1 MTDPIPVD
9 LFSSILVLPSKDSLK
24 NKLEAQKGKMAELH
38 FTMLMDLFDFL
49 DLTTQNRPML
59 PHPVEKN
66 TLPRRTGGH
75 GLGPAGWKK
84 ALTDNVLLTEWV
96 LKILA
101 LYVPESPNS
110 QPLNTTLLTL
120 FRLLLSI
127 QDKLLPNRVTW
138 IMSNFIALW
147 KHLAPCQDQE
157 SENILVSWINFVD
170 MQIRDSHPSTKNW
183 GKNYSISHQD
193 DESSQTE
200 DEEGECSHVGGTCP
214 SEGSRLFIE
223 GDEDFLFFRQLVTK
237 YLVKKAALWVRP
249 LLLAASEKSRQS
261 GKILIQRI
269 IKLSSGPGCIVED
282 KETREL
288 QPLVQ
293 FRDIFCNIFMQ
304 DPHLEA
310 AGEVIDTLH
319 YTIHKSAKFVSNKK
333 IYNDFLVDLQ
343 NFWMH
348 LRIILNAT
356 LKKVFGSVSFPS
368 ESRQDSKNGEGPTK
382 VAIDHVE
389 SMLTN
394 ILELLLPISEK
405 ECYVNDY
412 SLQENIMKCCLKFG
426 VYRSC
431 MKKEEAQ
438 RYDIL
443 FSGLIKLC
451 EPSISTPIL
460 KRIYEIS
467 SSHQDIVMHFLYHYY
482 VHESLLNV
490 MPLTAN
496 LTGKII
502 IPMLRAGQLAEK
514 TIDSFFGWLDPNKD
528 NDIFLKKT
536 RLFNLINLLTSIKG
550 EEEFSDSLCKKL
562 VIWEA
567 MRTQILKLSS
577 QSKNTGSNE
586 SIIFTEKDATKVLET
601 FDRRMRRV
609 ATERA
614 AIAQN
619 QLLEMLDNEEREI
632 KSKARK
638 KEQKAKRNKRLKAR
652 RRKKREKVH
661 QMLEAHKQEE
671 KKPTKESSP
680 SESSDP
686 SVKNQESR
694 STAKTEPPS
703 LQTQNFD
710 DFIAANV
717 KKKKA
722 VEKVS
727 KPSVK
732 TQPKPSAKVSVTV
745 ASPKPQPVKVQP
757 PTKQQTKTVVVK
769 REKKMRRK
777 KKKEDKTASIPTQLQ
792 SSTSIPA
799 GSKSL
804 KPKASTSARSRQP
817 LPTSTPSLK
826 ETRLYKTRSRSS
838 VQPVQKFQARPSA
851 TQTPA
856 PPGVRSRVPM
866 TRRRPFTAQH
876 TSTPTARRHVPMEAP
891 WVTSPQRAEAIN
903 KTWSNSS
910 RASYPTT
917 QYVHAPQPF
926 PQQSANIPRS
936 NNYHNPTLPTSA
948 PTFSPVPSLC
958 QKSSQVHV
966 PNLTNGRRKMSQAT
980 TPPPAQKAF
989 SSPSKS
995 ETHSWSGSQAEYVEP
1010 INNLQSCYKK
1020 PIAHTIT
1027 TLPTSSLWI
1036 PPSYTQQPKQLK
1048 PPTASSQTNPGVFCN
1063 RVFSSSVLE
1072 GIPGLNSQRERALEK
1087 IPSSNPWNNSLPTNN
1102 YHGDFKPP
1110 NPLGKDPN
1118 VFESLDP
1125 VLNNPSPVARSRHQ
1139 GRINYTVQRPE
1150 LRHKHSR
1157 STSGFNGNKS
1167 LINQYQYQ
1175 YQESTPTYL
1184 RQPSD
1189 RRQPQL
1195 QPEQQLPKENVPF
1208 SKGRQME
1215 NYMLQGRELRLTS
1228 SRVCQ
1233 RCLYTL
1239 PLEARFCCMCGT
1251 RVSESAGANG
1261 SPLSN

>member
-24 NKLEAQKGKMAELH
+24 NKLEAQKGKMDDLH
-38 FTMLMDLFDFL
+38 YTMLMDLFDFL
-49 DLTTQNRPML
+49 DYTTQNRPML

-75 GLGPAGWKK
+75 GLGPAGWKI

-127 QDKLLPNRVTW
+127 QDKLLPRRVTW

-170 MQIRDSHPSTKNW
+170 MQIRDSYPSTKNW
-183 GKNYSISHQD
+183 GKNYTISHQD
-193 DESSQTE
+193 EESSQTE
-200 DEEGECSHVGGTCP
+200 DEEGECSHVGGSCT
-214 SEGSRLFIE
+214 SEGSRLFVE
-223 GDEDFLFFRQLVTK
+223 GGEDFLIFRQLVTK

-261 GKILIQRI
+261 GKVLIQRI

-282 KETREL
+282 KETREI

-502 IPMLRAGQLAEK
+502 IPMLRAGHLAEK

-550 EEEFSDSLCKKL
+550 EEEFSDNLCKKL

-577 QSKNTGSNE
+577 QNKNTGSNE
-586 SIIFTEKDATKVLET
+586 GVIFTEKDATKVLET

-632 KSKARK
+632 KSKARR

-652 RRKKREKVH
+652 RRKKREKV

-671 KKPTKESSP
+671 KKATKESSP
-680 SESSDP
+680 SETSDP

-694 STAKTEPPS
+694 STKTETPS
-703 LQTQNFD
+703 VQTQNFD

-727 KPSVK
+727 KSSTK
-732 TQPKPSAKVSVTV
+732 TQTKSSAKVLATAA
-745 ASPKPQPVKVQP
+745 ASPKPQLKVQAA
-757 PTKQQTKTVVVK
+757 TKQQTKTVVVK
-769 REKKMRRK
+769 REQKRRSK
-777 KKKEDKTASIPTQLQ
+777 KKKEDKKAPLPSQLQ
-792 SSTSIPA
+792 SSTSITTGP
-799 GSKSL
+799 
-804 KPKASTSARSRQP
+804 KPIKTKASTSARSRQP

-826 ETRLYKTRSRSS
+826 ETRLYKTRLRSGL
-838 VQPVQKFQARPSA
+838 QPATKFQARPSA

-856 PPGVRSRVPM
+856 PPGVRTRVPM
-866 TRRRPFTAQH
+866 TRRRPSTAQH
-876 TSTPTARRHVPMEAP
+876 TSTPTARRHVPMDAP
-891 WVTSPQRAEAIN
+891 WVTSPNRAPAIN
-903 KTWSNSS
+903 KTWSSSS

-917 QYVHAPQPF
+917 QFVNAPQAY
-926 PQQSANIPRS
+926 PQQPANIPRS
-936 NNYHNPTLPTSA
+936 NTYRNPTLPTSSPA
-948 PTFSPVPSLC
+948 FSPVPSLRS
-958 QKSSQVHV
+958 KSSQVQV
-966 PNLTNGRRKMSQAT
+966 PKLPNGRRKMSQAT
-980 TPPPAQKAF
+980 TPPPAQKVF

-995 ETHSWSGSQAEYVEP
+995 ETHSSSGSQADYVEP

-1048 PPTASSQTNPGVFCN
+1048 PPTTSSQTNPGVFCN

-1072 GIPGLNSQRERALEK
+1072 GIPGLNSQRDRALEK
-1087 IPSSNPWNNSLPTNN
+1087 IPSSNPWNNNSLPTNN
-1102 YHGDFKPP
+1102 YHEDFKPRKP
-1110 NPLGKDPN
+1110 VVKDQN
-1118 VFESLDP
+1118 VFENLDP
-1125 VLNNPSPVARSRHQ
+1125 ILSNPPPVARSRHQ

-1150 LRHKHSR
+1150 LRNKLNR
-1157 STSGFNGNKS
+1157 SASGFNGNES

-1184 RQPSD
+1184 RQPD
-1189 RRQPQL
+1189 RRQPPL
-1195 QPEQQLPKENVPF
+1195 HAEQQLPKENVPF
-1208 SKGRQME
+1208 NKGRQME

-1251 RVSESAGANG
+1251 RVSESAGVNG